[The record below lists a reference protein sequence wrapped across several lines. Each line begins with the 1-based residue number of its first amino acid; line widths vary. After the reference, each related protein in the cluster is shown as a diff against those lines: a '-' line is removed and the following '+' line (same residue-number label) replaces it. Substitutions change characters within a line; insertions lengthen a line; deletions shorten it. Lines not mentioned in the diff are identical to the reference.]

1 MRLNRLRKHLE
12 YEKPIVKKK
21 IETVLKGEP
30 IQDEVEEELNYHYQ
44 VNPIKF

>member
-21 IETVLKGEP
+21 VETVLKGEP
-30 IQDEVEEELNYHYQ
+30 IPDEVEDELNDYYQ
-44 VNPIKF
+44 ANPIKF